1 MKSIEWLF
9 EKLWNEPKDKFT
21 WHSILDKAIEM
32 HKQEII
38 NASNGYTTIELL
50 GVTKGEYYYQETFVS
65 KGSDELEQV
74 VNDYDDDPTWIDDEV
89 ELPQQE
95 ISDNSP
101 KEENKTSFGEI
112 SDEEIEKFADEE
124 LGTIRT
130 DFDFGVIQ
138 GMKWYRE
145 QLKKL

>member
-1 MKSIEWLF
+1 MTSIEWLK
-9 EKLWNEPKDKFT
+9 EKIKDNIGNT
-21 WHSILDKAIEM
+21 WSSSPYRAGYKQALIDVENMILEM
-32 HKQEII
+32 AQ
-38 NASNGYTTIELL
+38 
-50 GVTKGEYYYQETFVS
+50 
-65 KGSDELEQV
+65 
-74 VNDYDDDPTWIDDEV
+74 
-89 ELPQQE
+89 LPQQE

-101 KEENKTSFGEI
+101 KEENKTSYGEI

-145 QLKKL
+145 QIKQRQ

>member
-32 HKQEII
+32 HKQEM
-38 NASNGYTTIELL
+38 
-50 GVTKGEYYYQETFVS
+50 
-65 KGSDELEQV
+65 EQ
-74 VNDYDDDPTWIDDEV
+74 
-89 ELPQQE
+89 LPQQE

-112 SDEEIEKFADEE
+112 SDEDLFNKAEKIYQRHYLSKENSKLMAWVD
-124 LGTIRT
+124 GA
-130 DFDFGVIQ
+130 
-138 GMKWYRE
+138 KWYRE
-145 QLKKL
+145 QLKKK